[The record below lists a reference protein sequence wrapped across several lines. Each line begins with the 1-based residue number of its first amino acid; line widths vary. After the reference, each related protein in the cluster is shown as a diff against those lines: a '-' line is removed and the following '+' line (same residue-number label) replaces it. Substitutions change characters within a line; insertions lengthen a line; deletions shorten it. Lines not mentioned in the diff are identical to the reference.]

1 MPLLFA
7 PFTWWRGRLFGYLP
21 PECGLSNFKTA
32 VVGAR
37 FCLMALNV
45 PVMRSASTHEWA
57 LSAEVGRITDEQTRL
72 LYAPMNRLCR
82 QKWGELLTNK
92 HDCHMIHSPSLC
104 STMLYTLDRRVLL
117 LLLPLPLGP
126 ELSTPH
132 SPSPVALVPLHQLR
146 QSTRTHRGRALRFI
160 PPNRFIPC
168 GMPPQSPS
176 AGSDESCWP
185 KCPANP

>member
-1 MPLLFA
+1 MALLFA

-37 FCLMALNV
+37 FFLMALNV

-57 LSAEVGRITDEQTRL
+57 
-72 LYAPMNRLCR
+72 
-82 QKWGELLTNK
+82 ELLTNK

-132 SPSPVALVPLHQLR
+132 SPSPFALVPLLQLR
-146 QSTRTHRGRALRFI
+146 QSTRTHGGRALRFI
-160 PPNRFIPC
+160 PPNRFAPC

-176 AGSDESCWP
+176 VGSDESYWP